1 MLSINAVHSFKYG
14 FHNRDISS
22 AKGSQVNDVLINSAG
37 VTNISGGIVGGISN
51 GNDIYFTVSFKPVST
66 IMKDQ
71 KTINKDG
78 NKIKIAERVGMTR
91 VLFQEQYQLLKV

>member
-1 MLSINAVHSFKYG
+1 M
-14 FHNRDISS
+14 
-22 AKGSQVNDVLINSAG
+22 SAG
-37 VTNISGGIVGGISN
+37 VTKTNFSGGIVGGISN

-78 NKIKIAERVGMTR
+78 NKIKISERVDMTR